1 MKENKMQMT
10 KNVALS
16 KVDQKFYELKNNK
29 KIALMPFIMAGDPNI
44 EKTSEIL
51 LRLQENGADLIE
63 LGIPYS
69 DPLADGPIIQL
80 SASRALKSGTTPK
93 KVIKLLES
101 LKGKLN
107 IPIILFTYLN
117 PLLCFGFEDFCE
129 LASNAGV
136 SGLIIPDLPLEEAYK
151 FSKRVSNHSMDLV
164 LLVSPTT
171 PFERM
176 KKISNH
182 TKGFTY
188 LVSVTGVTGE
198 RNKMESR
205 VENLIAKLKEI
216 NNNPIAVGFGIST
229 PEHVNKVREWG
240 ADGVIIGSAFVK
252 RISSSSEKDVVNN
265 VGKFCNDMR
274 LAADPVSYTHLT
286 LPTRTRV

>member
-1 MKENKMQMT
+1 MKDNKMKII
-10 KNVALS
+10 KNESLS
-16 KVDQKFYELKNNK
+16 KVDEKFFELKNNK
-29 KIALMPFIMAGDPNI
+29 KLALMPFIMAGDPSI
-44 EKTSEIL
+44 EITSEIL
-51 LRLQENGADLIE
+51 LKLQENGADLIE

-80 SASRALKSGTTPK
+80 SASRALKSGTTPR
-93 KVIKLLES
+93 KVITLLES

-117 PLLCFGFEDFCE
+117 PLLCFGFEQFCE
-129 LASNAGV
+129 MASNAGV
-136 SGLIIPDLPLEEAYK
+136 SGLIIPDLPLEEAYE
-151 FSKRVSNHSMDLV
+151 FSKIVSNYSMDLI
-164 LLVSPTT
+164 LLVAPTT

-176 KKISNH
+176 KKISKH

-198 RNKMESR
+198 RNEMGNR

-216 NNNPIAVGFGIST
+216 TTNPIAVGFGISS
-229 PEHVNKVREWG
+229 PEHVNKVRNWG

-252 RISSSSEKDVVNN
+252 RISSSSEKDVVKH
-265 VGKFCNDMR
+265 VGSFCKDMR
-274 LAADPVSYTHLT
+274 LAADQKK
-286 LPTRTRV
+286 

>member
-1 MKENKMQMT
+1 MQMT
-10 KNVALS
+10 KKESLS
-16 KVDQKFYELKNNK
+16 KVNKKFNELKKNK
-29 KIALMPFIMAGDPNI
+29 KLALMPFVMAGDPNI
-44 EKTSEIL
+44 EVTSEIL
-51 LRLQENGADLIE
+51 LELQENGADLIE

-80 SASRALKSGTTPK
+80 AASRALKAGTTPK
-93 KVIKLLES
+93 KVITLLES
-101 LKGKLN
+101 LDGKLN

-117 PLLCFGFEDFCE
+117 PLLSFGFEPFCE
-129 LASNAGV
+129 MASDAGV

-151 FSKRVSNHSMDLV
+151 FSKIVSTYSMDLI
-164 LLVSPTT
+164 LLVAPTT

-182 TKGFTY
+182 TRGFTY

-198 RNKMESR
+198 RNEMENR

-216 NNNPIAVGFGIST
+216 TTNPIAVGFGIST
-229 PEHVNKVREWG
+229 PEHVNKVRKWG

-252 RISSSSEKDVVNN
+252 RTSSSSEKNVVKH
-265 VGKFCNDMR
+265 VGDFCKDMR
-274 LAADPVSYTHLT
+274 LAADQKNI
-286 LPTRTRV
+286 

>member
-1 MKENKMQMT
+1 MKDNKMQMT
-10 KNVALS
+10 KNQFLS
-16 KVDQKFYELKNNK
+16 KVDVKFSELKNK
-29 KIALMPFIMAGDPNI
+29 KRLALMPFIMAGDPNI

-51 LRLQENGADLIE
+51 LKLQENGADLIE

-93 KVIKLLES
+93 KVINLLES
-101 LKGKLN
+101 LKGELN

-117 PLLCFGFEDFCE
+117 PLLCFGFEHFCE

-151 FSKRVSNHSMDLV
+151 FSKIVSNHSMDLV
-164 LLVSPTT
+164 LLVAPTT

-176 KKISNH
+176 KKISNY

-274 LAADPVSYTHLT
+274 LAAD
-286 LPTRTRV
+286 RKK

>member
-1 MKENKMQMT
+1 MKENKMQMI
-10 KNVALS
+10 KNKSLS
-16 KVDQKFYELKNNK
+16 KVDEKFYELKNNK

-44 EKTSEIL
+44 EITSEIL
-51 LRLQENGADLIE
+51 LKLQENGADLIE

-93 KVIKLLES
+93 KVINLLES
-101 LKGKLN
+101 LKGELN

-117 PLLCFGFEDFCE
+117 PLLCFGFEHFCE

-151 FSKRVSNHSMDLV
+151 FSKIVSNHSMDLV
-164 LLVSPTT
+164 LLVAPTT

-274 LAADPVSYTHLT
+274 LAADQRNINLQN
-286 LPTRTRV
+286 

>member
-1 MKENKMQMT
+1 MKEYDMQNT
-10 KNVALS
+10 QNESLS
-16 KVDQKFYELKNNK
+16 KVDEMFCELKNNK
-29 KIALMPFIMAGDPNI
+29 KLALMPFIMAGDPNI
-44 EKTSEIL
+44 EITSEIL
-51 LRLQENGADLIE
+51 LKLQENGADLVE

-69 DPLADGPIIQL
+69 DPLADGPVIQL
-80 SASRALKSGTTPK
+80 AASRALKSGTTTR
-93 KVIKLLES
+93 KVITLLES
-101 LKGKLN
+101 LEGKLN
-107 IPIILFTYLN
+107 IPIILFSYLN
-117 PLLCFGFEDFCE
+117 PLLCYGFEQFCE

-151 FSKRVSNHSMDLV
+151 FSKVVSKHSMDLI
-164 LLVSPTT
+164 LLVAPTT

-182 TKGFTY
+182 TKGFTN

-205 VENLIAKLKEI
+205 VENLIAKLKDV
-216 NNNPIAVGFGIST
+216 NSNPIAVGFGIST
-229 PEHVNKVREWG
+229 PEHVSKVREWG

-252 RISSSSEKDVVNN
+252 RISSSREKDVVNN

-274 LAADPVSYTHLT
+274 LAAD
-286 LPTRTRV
+286 RKK

>member
-1 MKENKMQMT
+1 MKENKMEMT
-10 KNVALS
+10 KNQALS
-16 KVDQKFYELKNNK
+16 SVDEKFYELKNNK

-51 LRLQENGADLIE
+51 LKLQENGADLIE

-93 KVIKLLES
+93 KVINLLES
-101 LKGKLN
+101 LKGELN

-117 PLLCFGFEDFCE
+117 PLLCFGFEYFCE

-151 FSKRVSNHSMDLV
+151 FSKIVSNHSMDLV
-164 LLVSPTT
+164 LLVAPTT

-176 KKISNH
+176 KTISNH

-205 VENLIAKLKEI
+205 VENLIAKLKAV
-216 NNNPIAVGFGIST
+216 NSNPIAVGFGIST

-252 RISSSSEKDVVNN
+252 RISSSSEKNVVDH
-265 VGKFCNDMR
+265 VGEFCKDMR
-274 LAADPVSYTHLT
+274 LAADQKLSLIHI
-286 LPTRTRV
+286 

>member
-10 KNVALS
+10 KNQALS
-16 KVDQKFYELKNNK
+16 SVDEKFYELKNNK

-51 LRLQENGADLIE
+51 LKLQENGADLIE

-93 KVIKLLES
+93 KVINLLES
-101 LKGKLN
+101 LKGELKV
-107 IPIILFTYLN
+107 PIILFTYLN
-117 PLLCFGFEDFCE
+117 PLLCFGFEHFCE

-151 FSKRVSNHSMDLV
+151 FSKIVSNHSMDLV
-164 LLVSPTT
+164 LLVAPTT

-240 ADGVIIGSAFVK
+240 ADGVIIGSAFIK

-274 LAADPVSYTHLT
+274 LSLIHI
-286 LPTRTRV
+286 

>member
-1 MKENKMQMT
+1 MT
-10 KNVALS
+10 KNSDFS
-16 KVDQKFYELKNNK
+16 KVDDKFYQLKNNK
-29 KIALMPFIMAGDPNI
+29 RLALMPFIMAGDPNI
-44 EKTSEIL
+44 ELTSEIL
-51 LRLQENGADLIE
+51 LKLQENGADLIE

-69 DPLADGPIIQL
+69 DPLADGPIIQI
-80 SASRALKSGTTPK
+80 SASRALSSGTTPK
-93 KVIKLLES
+93 KVITLLES

-117 PLLCFGFEDFCE
+117 PLLCFGFEKFCE
-129 LASNAGV
+129 IASNAGV

-151 FSKRVSNHSMDLV
+151 FSKIVSTYSMDLI
-164 LLVSPTT
+164 LLVAPTT

-176 KKISNH
+176 QKISNH

-198 RNKMESR
+198 RNKMENR

-216 NNNPIAVGFGIST
+216 STNPIAVGFGISA
-229 PEHVNKVREWG
+229 PEHVKKVREWG

-252 RISSSSEKDVVNN
+252 RISSSSEKDVVKN
-265 VGKFCNDMR
+265 VANFCKDMR
-274 LAADPVSYTHLT
+274 LAADQKK
-286 LPTRTRV
+286 

>member
-1 MKENKMQMT
+1 MKDNKMQT
-10 KNVALS
+10 IKNESSS
-16 KVDQKFYELKNNK
+16 KVDKKFYELKNNK
-29 KIALMPFIMAGDPNI
+29 KLALMPFIMAGDPNI

-51 LRLQENGADLIE
+51 LKLQENGADLIE

-69 DPLADGPIIQL
+69 DPLADGPVIQVA
-80 SASRALKSGTTPK
+80 ASRAIRSGTTPS
-93 KVIKLLES
+93 KVITLLES

-107 IPIILFTYLN
+107 IPIILFSYLN
-117 PLLCFGFEDFCE
+117 PLLCIGFEQFCE
-129 LASNAGV
+129 MSAKAGV

-151 FSKRVSNHSMDLV
+151 FSKIVSKHSMDLI
-164 LLVSPTT
+164 LLVAPTT

-176 KKISNH
+176 KQISNH

-198 RNKMESR
+198 RNKMENR
-205 VENLIAKLKEI
+205 VEILIAKLKEVQ
-216 NNNPIAVGFGIST
+216 NKPIAVGFGIST

-252 RISSSSEKDVVNN
+252 RISNSSEKDVVDHI
-265 VGKFCNDMR
+265 GKFCRDMR
-274 LAADPVSYTHLT
+274 LAADKKK
-286 LPTRTRV
+286 

>member
-10 KNVALS
+10 KNQALS
-16 KVDQKFYELKNNK
+16 SVDEKFYELKNNK

-51 LRLQENGADLIE
+51 LKLQENGADLIE

-93 KVIKLLES
+93 KVINLLES
-101 LKGKLN
+101 LKGELN
-107 IPIILFTYLN
+107 VPIILFTYLN
-117 PLLCFGFEDFCE
+117 PLLCFGFEHFCE

-151 FSKRVSNHSMDLV
+151 FSKIVSNHSMDLV
-164 LLVSPTT
+164 LLVAPTT

-274 LAADPVSYTHLT
+274 LAADLKK
-286 LPTRTRV
+286 

>member
-1 MKENKMQMT
+1 MQMT
-10 KNVALS
+10 KNEALS
-16 KVDQKFYELKNNK
+16 RVDEKFYELNNNK
-29 KIALMPFIMAGDPNI
+29 KLALMPFIMAGDPNL

-51 LRLQENGADLIE
+51 LKLQENGADLIE

-117 PLLCFGFEDFCE
+117 PLLCFGFEHFCE

-151 FSKRVSNHSMDLV
+151 FSKIVSNHSMDLV
-164 LLVSPTT
+164 LLVAPTT

-176 KKISNH
+176 KTISNH

-229 PEHVNKVREWG
+229 SEHVNKVREWG

-274 LAADPVSYTHLT
+274 LAADGKK
-286 LPTRTRV
+286 

>member
-10 KNVALS
+10 KNQALS
-16 KVDQKFYELKNNK
+16 SVDEKFYELKNNK

-51 LRLQENGADLIE
+51 LKLQENGADLIE

-93 KVIKLLES
+93 KVINLLES
-101 LKGKLN
+101 LKGELKV
-107 IPIILFTYLN
+107 PIILFTYLN
-117 PLLCFGFEDFCE
+117 PLLCFGFEHFCE

-151 FSKRVSNHSMDLV
+151 FSKIVSNHSMDLV
-164 LLVSPTT
+164 LLVAPTT

-240 ADGVIIGSAFVK
+240 ADGVIIGSAFIK
-252 RISSSSEKDVVNN
+252 RISSSSDNDVVNN

-274 LAADPVSYTHLT
+274 LAAD
-286 LPTRTRV
+286 RKK

>member
-1 MKENKMQMT
+1 MKENKMEMT
-10 KNVALS
+10 KNQALS
-16 KVDQKFYELKNNK
+16 SVDEKFYELKNNK

-51 LRLQENGADLIE
+51 LKLQENGADLIE

-93 KVIKLLES
+93 KVINLLES
-101 LKGKLN
+101 LKGELN

-117 PLLCFGFEDFCE
+117 PLLCFGFEYFCE

-151 FSKRVSNHSMDLV
+151 FSKIVSNHSMDLI
-164 LLVSPTT
+164 LLVAPTT

-198 RNKMESR
+198 RNKMENR
-205 VENLIAKLKEI
+205 VENLIAKLKDV
-216 NNNPIAVGFGIST
+216 NSNPIAVGFGIST

-252 RISSSSEKDVVNN
+252 RISSSSEKDVVDH
-265 VGKFCNDMR
+265 VGEFCKEMR
-274 LAADPVSYTHLT
+274 LAADQKK
-286 LPTRTRV
+286 